1 MSIQALVIGF
11 GSIGARHA
19 GVLEALGATV
29 AAVSRRGAADGRPV
43 YRALTEAFAAGPFD
57 YAVVADETARH
68 GETLAALAAHG
79 FAGRVLVEKPLF
91 ADPAA
96 LPAHDFASAGVGYNL
111 RFHPAVIALRDALAG
126 RTIQMADFHVG
137 QWLGDWRPAR
147 DVASTYSASRA
158 GGGGALRDLSHE
170 LDLATWLLGSW
181 RTVAALGGRL
191 GDVTVDADDGWGIL
205 LSCEH
210 CPVVTIHMNCLDRVA
225 RRTITVQADGETFHA
240 DLVSGTVTLGG
251 AARTIQAGRDDSYRA
266 MHRAMIEDSGD
277 VCTLQQG
284 LDVVDLIAAVE
295 RSAQERRF
303 IERATV

>member
-1 MSIQALVIGF
+1 MSMRALVIGF

-19 GVLEALGATV
+19 GVLEELGATV
-29 AAVSRRGAADGRPV
+29 SAVSRRGAAGGRPV
-43 YRALTEAFAAGPFD
+43 YRTLIEALAAGPFD

-68 GETLAALAAHG
+68 HETLAALAAHG

-91 ADPAA
+91 ATPES
-96 LPAHDFASAGVGYNL
+96 LPAYGFRSAGMGYNL
-111 RFHPAVIALRDALAG
+111 RFHPAVIALREALAG
-126 RTIQMADFHVG
+126 RKIHMADFHVG

-147 DVASTYSASRA
+147 ETATTYSASRD

-170 LDLATWLLGSW
+170 LDLATWLLGPW
-181 RTVAALGGRL
+181 TTVAALGGRL
-191 GDVTVDADDGWGIL
+191 GTVTVDADDGWGIL
-205 LSCEH
+205 LSCER
-210 CPVVTIHMNCLDRVA
+210 CPVVTIHMNCLDRVG
-225 RRTITVQADGETFHA
+225 RRSITVQADGETFHA

-251 AARTIQAGRDDSYRA
+251 TVRTIESGRDDSYRA
-266 MHRAMIEDSGD
+266 MHRAMIEETGD

-303 IERATV
+303 IERVSR